1 MTDDTVT
8 VERLACAIRTTAR
21 CMVQHDLP
29 RLLPTLKR
37 LEAERER
44 LIKDGDAIT
53 YARSL
58 LAA

>member
-1 MTDDTVT
+1 MTDEVT
-8 VERLACAIRTTAR
+8 VARLERAIRTTAR

-53 YARSL
+53 YARGL